1 MSAETDAYIKI
12 QSDPFDWTVMPIS
25 YIPDWSKTEN
35 QDKTKRFEDISISDY
50 LPIPLY
56 DALSLSS
63 DIQSSTK
70 SSLILHYTYI
80 TPYMGSYRLNY
91 KENDGSH
98 LWVDIRAPLWTPI
111 LSIANGVVVRTIQA
125 DATGNK
131 IIVIRHDGVPI
142 NGKKES
148 LYSGYL
154 HLSEILVT
162 EWTKVKKGDMIG
174 RVGMTGIATTPHL
187 HIQIDTKDAPFHP
200 YWPFTSS
207 ESRQSWLGFFESV
220 NAWLWKDKASL
231 YSIHPM
237 NFINMYLG
245 WLQNEQAALNSEQT
259 KQNINVQSPEKEK
272 FEVASYNSA
281 PREEC
286 EKKRFLDVAEKSTLW
301 KMLYPLVDNKCLFQS
316 DSSYFAPK
324 ESLTMRD
331 ALVMIMNYYKVE
343 PEIGT
348 SPFLDIP
355 IGDVMQW
362 YATSAYRLWI
372 IDGNYAYPDKVLSKE
387 EFIELLVKVAKPE
400 KNPSQLRIFA
410 DVDAMNPKFSTI
422 QDYALMIRAKW
433 GKIYPKTIMT
443 KAIAVQALANIE
455 KAKK

>member
-25 YIPDWSKTEN
+25 YIPDWSKVEN

-56 DALSLSS
+56 DALSLGS
-63 DIQSSTK
+63 DIQNSTK

-91 KENDGSH
+91 KENDWSH
-98 LWVDIRAPLWTPI
+98 LWVDIRAPIWTPV

-131 IIVIRHDGVPI
+131 VIVVRHDGVPI
-142 NGKKES
+142 NGGKES
-148 LYSGYL
+148 IYSGYL

-162 EWTKVKKGDMIG
+162 EGTKVRKGDMIG
-174 RVGMTGIATTPHL
+174 RVWMTGIATTPHL

-207 ESRQSWLGFFESV
+207 ESRQANLGFFDSV
-220 NAWLWKDKASL
+220 NAGLWKEKAKA

-245 WLQNEQAALNSEQT
+245 WIQTEQTSINSEQT
-259 KQNINVQSPEKEK
+259 KPIINTQSSEMQKV
-272 FEVASYNSA
+272 EVASYNSA
-281 PREEC
+281 PKDEC
-286 EKKRFLDVAEKSTLW
+286 ERKRFLDVAEKSTLW
-301 KMLYPLVDNKCLFQS
+301 KMLYPLIDNKCLFQS
-316 DSSYFAPK
+316 EWAYFTPRN
-324 ESLTMRD
+324 SLTMRE
-331 ALVMIMNYYKVE
+331 ALIMIMNYYKVE
-343 PEIGT
+343 PEIWT

-355 IGDVMQW
+355 IGDIMQW
-362 YATSAYRLWI
+362 YAISAYRLGI
-372 IDGNYAYPDKVLSKE
+372 IDGNYAYPDKILSKE
-387 EFIELLVKVAKPE
+387 EFIELVVKVGRPQR
-400 KNPSQLRIFA
+400 NPSQLRIFA
-410 DVDAMNPKFSTI
+410 DVDTMNPKFGTI